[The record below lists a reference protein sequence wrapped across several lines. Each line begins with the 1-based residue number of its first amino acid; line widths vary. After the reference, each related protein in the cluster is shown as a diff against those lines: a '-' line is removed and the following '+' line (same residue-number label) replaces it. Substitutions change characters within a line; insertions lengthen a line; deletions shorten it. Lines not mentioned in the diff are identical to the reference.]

1 MIFHNLKEIFQNGF
15 YIPLYHLP
23 FKNEDLRIFRTLKK
37 VGSLSKRWQT
47 KRRNEFK
54 QEPK

>member
-1 MIFHNLKEIFQNGF
+1 MIFHNLKEIFQSEF

-23 FKNEDLRIFRTLKK
+23 FKNEDLRIFRALKK
-37 VGSLSKRWQT
+37 VGGLSERWQT
-47 KRRNEFK
+47 RRRNEFK